1 MKSSNYWKSIIVV
14 IILMSTVISLFLIDP
29 SPNYSSLNLD
39 NNDIPIIPEL
49 SSFSEDDYSP
59 IINAPEQGLGNITIT
74 QFSFD
79 EEGIFNQSD
88 NYPNLVDDLSSGA
101 LNISY
106 LETKYIQTIKIAQFN
121 NLDKSLPESNEITV
135 LINESISVQFN
146 SSIDNLEGYLI
157 YSPVLYPRVLNQ
169 VLIKNSTDT
178 IIEELNEGDYTI
190 DSDDYFVFDYQN
202 FFSITF
208 HNFSIYFI
216 FEYTLTLTTW
226 DLTQNPSDVLSLT
239 QQIQTFSPSFYY
251 NFTLIGTKI
260 TGNLTIPPENADNLV
275 LDIIVNPLDKD
286 LFFDHILEIGN
297 QTKENFLKPDK
308 KINVTISAD
317 EKLFSLKFSA
327 NFTIMFENS
336 VDFSWAIDR
345 LIGERNIRE
354 RIYFPSL
361 ISGPKHI
368 FLKDI
373 TLVESTIIVDQIISN
388 SSLFLRN
395 VNVYDVIVSITQ
407 ETIENSLLFTKNGVK
422 RKGLKLFI
430 PYIIVGETN
439 PCSLKY
445 SATNDLKII
454 LTDSIRMPLVG
465 YRVELN
471 YYGKKYG
478 TYISNDF
485 NQPMAYA
492 YSDENGEILIENVP
506 SGNYT
511 VKVYQGTVLITEFQ
525 INTFREVN
533 YLITDIFHLPLWILI
548 FGGINGILILLGLLL
563 YFNYM
568 QRSQKN

>member
-1 MKSSNYWKSIIVV
+1 MKSSNYWKSIIVF
-14 IILMSTVISLFLIDP
+14 IMLMSAVNSLFLIDP
-29 SPNYSSLNLD
+29 SSNYSSLNLD

-49 SSFSEDDYSP
+49 SSFSEDDCSP

-106 LETKYIQTIKIAQFN
+106 LETKYIQTTEIAQFN
-121 NLDKSLPESNEITV
+121 NLDNSFPESNNIAV

-146 SSIDNLEGYLI
+146 SSKENSEGYLI
-157 YSPVLYPRVLNQ
+157 YNPVLYPRVLNQ
-169 VLIKNSTDT
+169 VLVKNSTDS
-178 IIEELNEGDYTI
+178 IIEELNEGDYSI
-190 DSDDYFVFDYQN
+190 DSDDYFVFNYQN
-202 FFSITF
+202 FFSTTF

-216 FEYTLTLTTW
+216 FEYNLTLETW
-226 DLTQNPSDVLSLT
+226 DLTQNPSDILLLT
-239 QQIQTFSPSFYY
+239 EQIQNFSPSFYY
-251 NFTLIGTKI
+251 NFTLIGRKI
-260 TGNLTIPPENADNLV
+260 TSNLTMSPELANNLV
-275 LDIIVNPLDKD
+275 LEIIVNPLDKD
-286 LFFDHILEIGN
+286 LFFDHILEIDN
-297 QTKENFLKPDK
+297 QTKLNFLEPDK

-317 EKLFSLKFSA
+317 AKLFSLKFSA
-327 NFTIMFENS
+327 NFTILFENS

-388 SSLFLRN
+388 SSLFNRN

-407 ETIENSLLFTKNGVK
+407 ETIENSLLFTKNAVK

-430 PYIIVGETN
+430 PYMIVGETN

-445 SATNDLKII
+445 SATNDLKIV

-465 YRVELN
+465 YRIELN

-485 NQPMAYA
+485 NQPMAYR

-506 SGNYT
+506 NGNYT

-533 YLITDIFHLPLWILI
+533 YLITDVFHFPLWILI
-548 FGGINGILILLGLLL
+548 FGGINGILMLLGLLL

-568 QRSQKN
+568 KRSQKN

>member
-1 MKSSNYWKSIIVV
+1 
-14 IILMSTVISLFLIDP
+14 MSAVNSLFLIDP
-29 SPNYSSLNLD
+29 SSNYSSLNLD

-49 SSFSEDDYSP
+49 SSFSEDDCSP

-106 LETKYIQTIKIAQFN
+106 LETKYIQTTEIAQFN
-121 NLDKSLPESNEITV
+121 NLDNSFPESNNIAV

-146 SSIDNLEGYLI
+146 SSKENSEGYLI
-157 YSPVLYPRVLNQ
+157 YNPVLYPRVLNQ
-169 VLIKNSTDT
+169 VLVKNSTDS
-178 IIEELNEGDYTI
+178 IIEELNEGDYSI
-190 DSDDYFVFDYQN
+190 DSDDYFVFNYQN
-202 FFSITF
+202 FFSTTF

-216 FEYTLTLTTW
+216 FEYNLTLETW
-226 DLTQNPSDVLSLT
+226 DLTQNPSDILLLT
-239 QQIQTFSPSFYY
+239 EQIQNFSPSFYY
-251 NFTLIGTKI
+251 NFTLIGRKI
-260 TGNLTIPPENADNLV
+260 TSNLTMSPELANNLV
-275 LDIIVNPLDKD
+275 LEIIVNPLDKD
-286 LFFDHILEIGN
+286 LFFDHILEIDN
-297 QTKENFLKPDK
+297 QTKLNFLEPDK

-317 EKLFSLKFSA
+317 AKLFSLKFSA
-327 NFTIMFENS
+327 NFTILFENS

-388 SSLFLRN
+388 SSLFNRN

-407 ETIENSLLFTKNGVK
+407 ETIENSLLFTKNAVK

-430 PYIIVGETN
+430 PYMIVGETN

-445 SATNDLKII
+445 SATNDLKIV

-465 YRVELN
+465 YRIELN

-485 NQPMAYA
+485 NQPMAYR

-506 SGNYT
+506 NGNYT

-533 YLITDIFHLPLWILI
+533 YLITDVFHFPLWILI
-548 FGGINGILILLGLLL
+548 FGGINGILMLLGLLL

-568 QRSQKN
+568 KRSQKN